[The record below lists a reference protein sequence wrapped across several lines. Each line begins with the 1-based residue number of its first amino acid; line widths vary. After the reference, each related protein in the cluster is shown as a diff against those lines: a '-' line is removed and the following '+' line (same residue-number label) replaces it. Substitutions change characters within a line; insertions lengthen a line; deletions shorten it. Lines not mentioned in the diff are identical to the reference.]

1 MNDAALLASP
11 LFRGATSE
19 ESAAMLPCLGASPRR
34 FARGERILRAGEPTR
49 YMGLVLTGSVLVEHT
64 DLQGAVT
71 LLGRAEPGELFA
83 EAYACASDEPLLVD
97 VVASEACEVLF
108 LDARRILTQCTST
121 CEHHSR
127 IIRNL
132 LSDLAGKNLLLNEKL
147 THIAQRTTR
156 AKLMSY
162 LSAEA
167 QRRGAVEFD
176 IPFSRQQL
184 ADFLAVERSGLSLEL
199 GKMKKEGLL
208 DYHKEHFVLNI

>member
-19 ESAAMLPCLGASPRR
+19 EIAAMLPCLGASPRR

-71 LLGRAEPGELFA
+71 LLGRAEPGDLFA
-83 EAYACASDEPLLVD
+83 EAYACASDELLLVD

-108 LDARRILTQCTST
+108 LTQCTST

-132 LSDLAGKNLLLNEKL
+132 VRTLAQKNLALSRRSLHTGPRTIRARLLSYLGEQ
-147 THIAQRTTR
+147 AQRAGSRSFT
-156 AKLMSY
+156 
-162 LSAEA
+162 
-167 QRRGAVEFD
+167 
-176 IPFSRQQL
+176 IPFDRQQL
-184 ADFLAVERSGLSLEL
+184 ADYLNVERSALSNEL
-199 GKMKKEGLL
+199 SKMQRDGLL
-208 DYHKEHFVLNI
+208 TCRRSSFCLLCEF

>member
-19 ESAAMLPCLGASPRR
+19 EIAAMLPCLGASPRR

-121 CEHHSR
+121 CEQ
-127 IIRNL
+127 
-132 LSDLAGKNLLLNEKL
+132 
-147 THIAQRTTR
+147 AQRAGSRSFT
-156 AKLMSY
+156 
-162 LSAEA
+162 
-167 QRRGAVEFD
+167 
-176 IPFSRQQL
+176 IPFDRQQL
-184 ADFLAVERSGLSLEL
+184 ADYLNVERSALSNEL
-199 GKMKKEGLL
+199 SKMQRDGLL
-208 DYHKEHFVLNI
+208 TCRRSSFCLLCEF

>member
-19 ESAAMLPCLGASPRR
+19 EIAAMLPCLGASPRR

-132 LSDLAGKNLLLNEKL
+132 VGTLAHKNRARLL
-147 THIAQRTTR
+147 
-156 AKLMSY
+156 SY
-162 LSAEA
+162 LGEQA
-167 QRRGAVEFD
+167 RRAGSRSFT
-176 IPFSRQQL
+176 IPFDRQQL
-184 ADFLAVERSGLSLEL
+184 ADYLNVERSALSNEL
-199 GKMKKEGLL
+199 SKMQRDGLL
-208 DYHKEHFVLNI
+208 TCRRSSFCLLCEF

>member
-1 MNDAALLASP
+1 MLACLGTKASRFPKDALL
-11 LFRGATSE
+11 
-19 ESAAMLPCLGASPRR
+19 
-34 FARGERILRAGEPTR
+34 LRAGDTAESI
-49 YMGLVLTGSVLVEHT
+49 GLVLSGSVLVEHT

-132 LSDLAGKNLLLNEKL
+132 VGTLAHKNLALSRRSLHTGPRTIRARLL
-147 THIAQRTTR
+147 
-156 AKLMSY
+156 SY
-162 LSAEA
+162 LGEQA
-167 QRRGAVEFD
+167 RRAGSRSFT
-176 IPFSRQQL
+176 IPFDRQQL
-184 ADFLAVERSGLSLEL
+184 ADYLNVERSALSNEL
-199 GKMKKEGLL
+199 SKMQRDGLL
-208 DYHKEHFVLNI
+208 TCRRSSFCLLCEF